1 MARNYRLWENA
12 QVISLLKPAADAGG
26 RTSAYVSL
34 ANAHKAFIVCYIN
47 QGNAATIALTPLQA
61 QDTAATNSKGLT
73 AAAPIAVN
81 LDTDTIPS
89 DIMTIATAATSYTTD
104 AGVKSKIVIFE
115 IDPIESMD
123 LNSQTLN
130 AAGKPQAFNHI
141 AVSTGASNAANITS
155 ALLILAPI
163 RFAQLNPPTANV

>member
-12 QVISLLKPAADAGG
+12 QVVSLLKPAADAAG

-34 ANAHKAFIVCYIN
+34 ANGHKAFVVVYLN
-47 QGNAATIALTPLQA
+47 QGNAATVLLSPLQA
-61 QDTAATNSKGLT
+61 SDNLGTGSKAIG
-73 AAAPIAVN
+73 AAPIAAN
-81 LDTDTIPS
+81 LDTDTVPS
-89 DIMTIATAATSYTTD
+89 DIMTIEAAAATFTTD
-104 AGVKSKIVIFE
+104 AGTKSKIVIFE

-123 LNSQTLN
+123 MAN
-130 AAGKPQAFNHI
+130 KFNHI

-155 ALLILAPI
+155 ALLVITPL